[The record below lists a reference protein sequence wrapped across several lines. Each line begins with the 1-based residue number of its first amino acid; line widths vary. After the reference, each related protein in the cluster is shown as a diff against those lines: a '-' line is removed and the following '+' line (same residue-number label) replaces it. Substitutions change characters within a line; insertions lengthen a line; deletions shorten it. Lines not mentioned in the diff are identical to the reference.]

1 MERGTFI
8 SKFTKLADEI
18 KEKYGV
24 SIWLVEI
31 LGRRRSF
38 VAGHKEDA
46 FLPPEEIFLNE
57 KFAVVSNEWEKIP
70 QEEKEKFLNTLKKE
84 LEK

>member
-1 MERGTFI
+1 MEKEIFI

-24 SIWLVEI
+24 SVWLVEI
-31 LGRRRSF
+31 LGKRRSF

-57 KFAVVSNEWEKIP
+57 KFAIVSNEWEKIP
-70 QEEKEKFLNTLKKE
+70 SEEKEKFISILKRE